1 MTDRTA
7 SRSDARKR
15 RAGEI
20 VRDLIADLPPIPDST
35 LKPGD
40 RVAVHCDGTTR
51 TLTVPLPHQ
60 ENPMTAKTRH
70 DELKALLSKISEES
84 VTTSN
89 VLADMLDL
97 LRERLPE
104 PEGVNAVEGEP
115 AEVTEEPPI
124 GTYLVDRDGDV
135 WERRE
140 DGWVDWAPESRT
152 WGYVFEFEEVRTR
165 YAPLRFATPADLA
178 RVGIEDEPAPADDL
192 PGEPSDRCP
201 HDIYDRGD
209 GTVSE
214 CSLPSGHAPT
224 VHDSGDGVMW
234 TDGEH
239 WKDEE
244 SNLNDL
250 PGEPVEPGDLRA
262 GDKVAFTWW
271 GVEHST
277 CTLVSVA
284 GGSILRADAND
295 AGDRGIPYVVIRGG
309 WAGGISDVRLI
320 ERAPR
325 EDEDPDEA
333 LARVIA
339 RHLDISW
346 NGTNEAGRSDLCTAA
361 RAAREHI
368 EAEQEE
374 VVATLREEVA
384 IQTARAEQAEVWM
397 SKWQQSCNDARD
409 ERDALRERLDAL
421 RDDIVNGR
429 LLSAAEA
436 AFGGWLIAR
445 DDERAAKG
453 GSDARPHR
461 PRRRDHLRR
470 GVRPARLQPR
480 RRGRPQSALVSRRL

>member
-70 DELKALLSKISEES
+70 DELKALLNKISEES
-84 VTTSN
+84 VSTSN
-89 VLADMLDL
+89 VLADVLDL

-104 PEGVNAVEGEP
+104 PEVYHCIACGENYPTKLGHDCPTPDGRPEP
-115 AEVTEEPPI
+115 AEVTEDQPV
-124 GTYLVDRDGDV
+124 GTRVVVCNGLVAERIERGWREWTEHGWSGYAWSFDYLRL
-135 WERRE
+135 
-140 DGWVDWAPESRT
+140 
-152 WGYVFEFEEVRTR
+152 YF
-165 YAPLRFATPADLA
+165 APLRLATPADIA
-178 RVGIEDEPAPADDL
+178 RVGIEADPRPDSCCGKCPPIVGGGYDCTCEGNPKCHCGSVRFGYPDHICTKATGHEGPHGYAGVFWSDPAPAD
-192 PGEPSDRCP
+192 
-201 HDIYDRGD
+201 
-209 GTVSE
+209 
-214 CSLPSGHAPT
+214 
-224 VHDSGDGVMW
+224 
-234 TDGEH
+234 
-239 WKDEE
+239 
-244 SNLNDL
+244 DL

-262 GDKVAFTWW
+262 GDRVEFTYK
-271 GVEHST
+271 GERIT
-277 CTLVSVA
+277 CNLVSGRLVVTTLRSNVPDS
-284 GGSILRADAND
+284 GGYTPNVVF
-295 AGDRGIPYVVIRGG
+295 RGR
-309 WAGGISDVRLI
+309 WDSGISDVRLI
-320 ERAPR
+320 ERGPR
-325 EDEDPDEA
+325 EGEDPDEA

-453 GSDARPHR
+453 GSDA
-461 PRRRDHLRR
+461 
-470 GVRPARLQPR
+470 
-480 RRGRPQSALVSRRL
+480 

>member
-1 MTDRTA
+1 MTDRT
-7 SRSDARKR
+7 DPT
-15 RAGEI
+15 
-20 VRDLIADLPPIPDST
+20 D
-35 LKPGD
+35 
-40 RVAVHCDGTTR
+40 
-51 TLTVPLPHQ
+51 Q
-60 ENPMTAKTRH
+60 ENPMSKTDRH
-70 DELKALLSKISEES
+70 DELVALLSKISEES

-89 VLADMLDL
+89 VLDDMLDL
-97 LRERLPE
+97 LREHLPE
-104 PEGVNAVEGEP
+104 PRKPMPDLTPEQ
-115 AEVTEEPPI
+115 
-124 GTYLVDRDGDV
+124 
-135 WERRE
+135 ERRIAR
-140 DGWVDWAPESRT
+140 APKNP
-152 WGYVFEFEEVRTR
+152 W
-165 YAPLRFATPADLA
+165 TPPASAD
-178 RVGIEDEPAPADDL
+178 
-192 PGEPSDRCP
+192 
-201 HDIYDRGD
+201 
-209 GTVSE
+209 
-214 CSLPSGHAPT
+214 
-224 VHDSGDGVMW
+224 
-234 TDGEH
+234 
-239 WKDEE
+239 
-244 SNLNDL
+244 DL
-250 PGEPVEPGDLRA
+250 PGEPVEPGDLQA

-320 ERAPR
+320 ERGPR
-325 EDEDPDEA
+325 EGEDPDEA

-453 GSDARPHR
+453 GSDA
-461 PRRRDHLRR
+461 
-470 GVRPARLQPR
+470 
-480 RRGRPQSALVSRRL
+480 